1 MIIRIGPSDWPT
13 SLATVQPVLRVR
25 RAYSPRRHN
34 ASLAK
39 NAARRIYFARKSPRI
54 RLLEREPCKPTIS
67 QHTRPRH
74 YHPQKKILRDVSP
87 FSTFYFIVLKPFKRL
102 FKNLKDFRRIFR
114 IAK

>member
-87 FSTFYFIVLKPFKRL
+87 FSTFYFIVLKPFKG
-102 FKNLKDFRRIFR
+102 RIFR